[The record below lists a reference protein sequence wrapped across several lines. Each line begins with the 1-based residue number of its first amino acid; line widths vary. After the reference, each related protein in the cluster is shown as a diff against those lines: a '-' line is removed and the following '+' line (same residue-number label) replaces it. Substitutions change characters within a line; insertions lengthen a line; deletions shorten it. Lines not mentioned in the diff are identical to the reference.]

1 MATIVPT
8 SVQGSGVR
16 TVTRTTL
23 TASDTFTYNANG
35 KAVLILDN
43 VTAGALTVTIDGADG
58 TTVPVAGIGPI
69 SVAAGYSTG
78 AIAAAACVA
87 IPLDSIDQYLK
98 GVIAVTGGTGIKATL
113 IEY

>member
-16 TVTRTTL
+16 VVTRTTL
-23 TASDTFTYNANG
+23 TASDTFVYNDSA

-43 VTAGALTVTIDGADG
+43 VTGGALTVNIDGADG
-58 TTVPVAGIGPI
+58 TTVPVQGIGSV

-78 AIAAAACVA
+78 SIAASACVA

-98 GVIAVTGGTGIKATL
+98 GVITVTGGTGIKATL

>member
-1 MATIVPT
+1 MATVVPT

-23 TASDTFTYNANG
+23 TASDTFVYNAIG

-43 VTAGALTVTIDGADG
+43 TTAGALTVTIDGADG
-58 TTVPVAGIGPI
+58 TTVPVAGVGPI

-78 AIAAAACVA
+78 SIAAAACVA
-87 IPLDSIDQYLK
+87 IPLDSISEYLK
-98 GVIAVTGGTGIKATL
+98 GVITVTGGTGIKATL